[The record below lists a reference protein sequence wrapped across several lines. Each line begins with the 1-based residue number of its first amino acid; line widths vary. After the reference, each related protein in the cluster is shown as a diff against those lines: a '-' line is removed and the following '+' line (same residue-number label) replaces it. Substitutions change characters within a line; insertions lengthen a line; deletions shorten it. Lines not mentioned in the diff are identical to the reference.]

1 MDSLPIIKT
10 DNNKCLLKRMYL
22 YTLQIK
28 LQILVLA
35 ACSSVVFA
43 QRNNCHEGDC
53 SEARC
58 TPATELHCRPNEMVV
73 ANSSTSECGCCPS
86 CIKMLCMMIITII
99 MDVFSTK
106 TISLNDL
113 LCWALWL
120 TIVLFNIF
128 IVRFVFTLV
137 LHRNWPF

>member
-1 MDSLPIIKT
+1 MH
-10 DNNKCLLKRMYL
+10 L

-35 ACSSVVFA
+35 ACWSVVFA
-43 QRNNCHEGDC
+43 ESYIC
-53 SEARC
+53 SEGICEYEQC
-58 TPATELHCRPNEMVV
+58 TPANKIQCEPNKMLVTN
-73 ANSSTSECGCCPS
+73 ATYCGCCDG
-86 CIKMLCMMIITII
+86 CVNMIGMMIITII

-113 LCWALWL
+113 WCCALWL
-120 TIVLFNIF
+120 TIVLFYIF
-128 IVRFVFTLV
+128 NVRFVFTLV

>member
-1 MDSLPIIKT
+1 MDSLPISKT
-10 DNNKCLLKRMYL
+10 DNNKCMLKRMYL

-43 QRNNCHEGDC
+43 ASDDC
-53 SEARC
+53 DPRFCKRVKC
-58 TPATELHCRPNEMVV
+58 TPATELDCHPNAMVV
-73 ANSSTSECGCCPS
+73 PNASVCGCCDRCVRLLS
-86 CIKMLCMMIITII
+86 LMIITII

-113 LCWALWL
+113 LCCALWL
-120 TIVLFNIF
+120 TIVLF
-128 IVRFVFTLV
+128 
-137 LHRNWPF
+137 